1 MRSLYILALS
11 LAAARFGD
19 AAAVEAGRPAP
30 ALNLT
35 QIMQAPAGSAATQDA
50 LRGKATVLE
59 FWATWCAPCVEAI
72 PHWNKLV
79 QRFQDR
85 PIRFLSITDESPE
98 VIARFLKDKPMSG
111 WIGLDGQGKTFDSF
125 MVEARPTT
133 VLVDAN
139 GMVRAI
145 GHPKALTEASLDD
158 LLAGKPVTI
167 TLESGGADT
176 QALPQSI
183 FEISI
188 RPASPISVTHTSPGG
203 RVKYGKGFITYSIS
217 LASILSQIYGV
228 PASRVLGEEWV
239 GRDAYDVA
247 LVLPGPAVKEADALK
262 IALEMGFRAQVHKVT
277 RDVPVYELRRI
288 AGTDLTATLATG
300 RTHTEGTAGNRQIHA
315 LPLSWIV
322 NLAPRDLGPIFDE
335 TGIKGNF
342 DYSLKW
348 DPSDPQSFLAAVRE
362 GTGLELAP
370 THRELEFLVV
380 DSAVRPATW

>member
-1 MRSLYILALS
+1 MRFLCVLAVS
-11 LAAARFGD
+11 LAAARFGS
-19 AAAVEAGRPAP
+19 AAAVETGKPAP
-30 ALNLT
+30 PLSLT
-35 QIMQAPAGSAATQDA
+35 QVLQAPTASAATWDA
-50 LRGKATVLE
+50 FRGKATVLE

-79 QRFQDR
+79 ERFQDR

-98 VIARFLKDKPMSG
+98 LIARFLKDKPMSG

-125 MVEARPTT
+125 MVEMRPTT

-139 GMVRAI
+139 GVVRAI
-145 GHPKALTEASLDD
+145 GHPKGLTEAALDD

-167 TLESGGADT
+167 TYESGGADT

-203 RVKYGKGFITYSIS
+203 RAKYGKGVITYSVT
-217 LASILSQIYGV
+217 LASILSQVYGV
-228 PASRVLGEEWV
+228 PASRVIGEEWV

-247 LVLPGPAVKEADALK
+247 LVLPGAAVKETEGLT
-262 IALEMGFRAQVHKVT
+262 IALQMGFRAQVHKVT
-277 RDVPVYELRRI
+277 RDVSVYELRRI
-288 AGTDLTATLATG
+288 AGTDLKATPATG
-300 RTHTEGTAGNRQIHA
+300 RSHTEGTVANRQIYG

-348 DPSDPQSFLAAVRE
+348 DLSDPQSFLAAVRQ
-362 GTGLELAP
+362 GTGLELAAA
-370 THRELEFLVV
+370 HRELEFLVV

>member
-1 MRSLYILALS
+1 MRSLYFLALS
-11 LAAARFGD
+11 LAAARFGS
-19 AAAVEAGRPAP
+19 AAAVEAGKAAP

-35 QIMQAPAGSAATQDA
+35 QILQAPAGSTATWEA
-50 LRGKATVLE
+50 FHGKASVLE

-72 PHWNKLV
+72 PHWNKLAE
-79 QRFQDR
+79 RFKDR

-98 VIARFLKDKPMSG
+98 VIARFLKAKPMSG
-111 WIGLDGQGKTFDSF
+111 LVGLDGQGKTFDSF
-125 MVEARPTT
+125 MVEVRPTT
-133 VLVDAN
+133 VLVDAD
-139 GMVRAI
+139 GIMRAV
-145 GHPKALTEASLDD
+145 GHPKGLTEAALDD

-167 TLESGGADT
+167 TFESGGADT

-188 RPASPISVTHTSPGG
+188 RPASPISVTKTSPGG
-203 RVKYGKGFITYSIS
+203 RVKYGKGFITYSIT
-217 LASILSQIYGV
+217 LASILSQVYGV
-228 PASRVLGEEWV
+228 PASRVIGEEWV

-247 LVLPGPAVKEADALK
+247 LVLPGPAVKETDALK
-262 IALEMGFRAQVHKVT
+262 IALELGFRAQVHKVR

-288 AGTDLTATLATG
+288 EGRELRATPAAG
-300 RTHTEGTAGNRQIHA
+300 RTHTEGTAGNREVHA
-315 LPLSWIV
+315 LPLSWIA

-348 DPSDPQSFLAAVRE
+348 NPSDPQSFLAAVRE
-362 GTGLELAP
+362 GTGLELAA